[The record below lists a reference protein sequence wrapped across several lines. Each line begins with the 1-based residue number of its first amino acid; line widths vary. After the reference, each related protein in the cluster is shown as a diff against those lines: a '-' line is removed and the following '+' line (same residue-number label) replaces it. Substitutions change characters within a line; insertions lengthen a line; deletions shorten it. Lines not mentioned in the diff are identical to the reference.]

1 MNGNVMGWWQVW
13 PFPALH
19 VPDYEIL
26 YYIRAILLTSE
37 FMIVSVSLPG
47 LTQTEG
53 KAVLGFQ
60 KCPVLCQ
67 QFQKHFTQLMELTW
81 PLSICMTG

>member
-1 MNGNVMGWWQVW
+1 MDGNVMGWRPVW

-19 VPDYEIL
+19 VLDYEIL
-26 YYIRAILLTSE
+26 YYIRATLLTSE
-37 FMIVSVSLPG
+37 FMIVSVTLHG

-67 QFQKHFTQLMELTW
+67 QLQNHFTPLIELTW
-81 PLSICMTG
+81 PLSTCMTG